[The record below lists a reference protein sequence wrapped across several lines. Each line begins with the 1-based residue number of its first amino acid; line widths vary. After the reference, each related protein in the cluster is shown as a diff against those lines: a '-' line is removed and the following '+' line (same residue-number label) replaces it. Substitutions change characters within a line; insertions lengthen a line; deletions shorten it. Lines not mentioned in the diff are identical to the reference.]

1 MHCAIKTEPSD
12 VDVPSPIQQF
22 LVKQE
27 STDSFSI
34 PENRVKQEP
43 NDDTLESK
51 ISDRMA
57 KNESFQE
64 PIQSLVYKTA
74 QPEEHISTRNVCMQ
88 YQTLSNM
95 VMPPFNGFFP
105 TQVSEQTIKQ
115 ESISEHL
122 QLTEDERDAQE
133 DNVRMDMYRNFE
145 TNPNYQYSQPPIM
158 KLGIEKVL
166 VDDSYSFSIPEN
178 TVKQEAIDK
187 RLESKVCE
195 EMVENE
201 SFREPLRSFMS
212 DTARNEDHFLPGN
225 AYMQLQSQNNL
236 ANPSFNKLF
245 PTQIPELTT
254 KIQSTSEKR
263 HEKNNEDDNVVE
275 EWDASTELD
284 ELPTSDNINSKEAT
298 VSHKA
303 FTGSTREH
311 FLQWSSD
318 CDNLLMDEFL
328 KCIRETKQFDL
339 NHIAEEFLKNHKVD
353 VSLNTVKT
361 CFKQVFLKRLTD
373 PNVPEEEKIEMQ
385 RATKRMNMTKKFE
398 EAASNNKPPSR
409 RISNRSVGYEWSNS
423 WDEKIMDE
431 FMKLVMNGS
440 SQLFSVNKFCAKFK
454 AEHNL
459 AIPVSR
465 LKKNFNTLFDE
476 RLKDVNVELEIK
488 LKMLLEYKMKVPLE
502 LTEQFASLGN
512 ILYSNTGSITSYLPS
527 TSPSMLQELGFI
539 PMDVSSSSQHKVVA
553 HNAFMTNATSTTS
566 KTANRSTIQRNVST
580 SESYEWNNSWDT
592 KMINE
597 FMKLATDGSSKS
609 CCLKKFCEKFKT
621 EHNLA
626 ITISRLVRKFKHIFD
641 ERLRDATVELESKL
655 KMLLKYKIKVPL
667 ELTEKFASL
676 EKKYRNSKKYEFF
689 SQELGFIPMD
699 VSSSSQHTVVPHND
713 FMTNSTSTTSETV
726 QQKSFEYSKTQ
737 SSTGPVRREEHRH
750 T

>member
-1 MHCAIKTEPSD
+1 
-12 VDVPSPIQQF
+12 
-22 LVKQE
+22 
-27 STDSFSI
+27 
-34 PENRVKQEP
+34 
-43 NDDTLESK
+43 
-51 ISDRMA
+51 MA

-105 TQVSEQTIKQ
+105 IQVSEQTIKQ

-158 KLGIEKVL
+158 KLGIKKVL

-212 DTARNEDHFLPGN
+212 DSAQNEDHFLPGN

-236 ANPSFNKLF
+236 ANPSFNGLF
-245 PTQIPELTT
+245 PTQIPELAT

-311 FLQWSSD
+311 FLQWSSE

-398 EAASNNKPPSR
+398 EA
-409 RISNRSVGYEWSNS
+409 
-423 WDEKIMDE
+423 
-431 FMKLVMNGS
+431 
-440 SQLFSVNKFCAKFK
+440 
-454 AEHNL
+454 
-459 AIPVSR
+459 
-465 LKKNFNTLFDE
+465 
-476 RLKDVNVELEIK
+476 
-488 LKMLLEYKMKVPLE
+488 
-502 LTEQFASLGN
+502 
-512 ILYSNTGSITSYLPS
+512 
-527 TSPSMLQELGFI
+527 QELGFI

-566 KTANRSTIQRNVST
+566 KTANRSTIQRNVKT

-609 CCLKKFCEKFKT
+609 FCLKKFCEKFKT

-626 ITISRLVRKFKHIFD
+626 ITISRLVRTFKHIFD
-641 ERLRDATVELESKL
+641 ECLRDATVELESKL

-676 EKKYRNSKKYEFF
+676 GNILYTNTGSVQSYVPITCPSMTYSNK
-689 SQELGFIPMD
+689 
-699 VSSSSQHTVVPHND
+699 SSGSFQWMYHLPRQHTVVPHND

-726 QQKSFEYSKTQ
+726 HQKSFEYSKTQ
-737 SSTGPVRREEHRH
+737 SSTGPVRREEHRY